1 MSITSSAAK
10 IVTMSIYTVLEGEH
24 NEVDMLFKAIE
35 ASPDVATG
43 RTALFEKLCNELR
56 SHTAAEQTAVY
67 DFVQERDSKKTMIEE
82 AEREHQA
89 VEHLL
94 NELESMDVTTD
105 AWMLKLSELKQ
116 AVQHHVHEEESKIFD
131 RMHQLFTDDEARRM
145 ASEFQKLKNAELKKL
160 ANA

>member
-24 NEVDMLFKAIE
+24 NEVNTLFKALE
-35 ASPDVATG
+35 ASPDIATG
-43 RTALFEKLCNELR
+43 RTALFDKLSNELR
-56 SHTAAEQTAVY
+56 SHTIAEQAAVY
-67 DFVQERDSKKTMIEE
+67 DKVRERDSNKTMIED
-82 AEREHQA
+82 AEHEHQS

-116 AVQHHVHEEESKIFD
+116 MVEHHVREEESKMFD

-145 ASEFQKLKNAELKKL
+145 ANEFQKLKNAELKKL